1 MEHPFLTSR
10 AHSRNNAALCKSAVL
25 DALISRI
32 NQSITISLP
41 VRLRLIGLTLRRCLA
56 VQGTLETTFMMRGVT
71 RTAMAQRSIRSMATA
86 LENYANEN
94 IPRSEKAFGE
104 FMYHAE
110 LLRKGHLNIH
120 RQDAK
125 TLPAKYQ
132 AIVRELWQR

>member
-1 MEHPFLTSR
+1 MRLNLT
-10 AHSRNNAALCKSAVL
+10 ALSYKQ
-25 DALISRI
+25 I
-32 NQSITISLP
+32 
-41 VRLRLIGLTLRRCLA
+41 LT
-56 VQGTLETTFMMRGVT
+56 GT
-71 RTAMAQRSIRSMATA
+71 MAQRSVRSMATA

-132 AIVRELWQR
+132 AIVRDLWQR